1 MAAIYAKYGVSL
13 TITFPL
19 MKQGT
24 NNLAGTSDYI
34 EVAGDVKVIKDGAG
48 GGANA
53 TNSMG
58 ANLVGNSTIWR
69 LQLTAAEMQAKEI
82 VVKIS
87 DHPTGRT
94 IDDQVIIILT
104 YGDPAALWAADLSN
118 STNLGLSGLPNV
130 QQGNVGA
137 LLTSG
142 TGTGQLSVSGGVANA
157 NLLQIMGSVLSGTAA
172 YIAAAFSSFFNIA
185 SPSLTVG
192 SVNQSGDSF
201 ARIGSNGSGLTSLA
215 PASTALSNA
224 TWTAA
229 MASYLPNLNVGGPV
243 ASQQDVNALNQSA
256 ARRIVLNTLPQYER
270 PEVGSSQY
278 TIELRTYDGDGA
290 AQNGDTTPTLT
301 ALGAISGS
309 LAGNLSAATNPATG
323 LYRWTYSV
331 ANNATPEQIRFDA
344 SATLSG
350 STFPMSCYSQVV
362 DLVAATWT
370 TDDRSKL
377 TAVFDKL
384 PSKSFLTGTANSD
397 GDVQLSEATGNFP
410 GSVGSIAGVTFP
422 TNFAA
427 LGIAANGHI
436 LVVDLLA
443 GHVPQSGDSFARIG
457 ANGSGLTS
465 LAQAATAV
473 SNAILTPARAAALD
487 NIAAGPVMLDSD
499 YTAPPALSAIVSG
512 VASQI
517 TTDHGIGP
525 YNLGGGGGGAGD
537 GARTLAISVT
547 DGSLPLQS
555 ARVRATKGIETYVAT
570 TNASG
575 VATFHLDDGD
585 WAIAIT
591 RPGYQSAGQ
600 TVGVIADTAVGF
612 ICPAIVLQ
620 PSEPGRTTGY
630 LTAYGANGLPAGN
643 KSVKVAMVE
652 PPKGSGS
659 SFDATPLI
667 YYSDISTGLVQTI
680 NLVKGAKYEIRANT
694 GEAFTVQIP
703 TAAGDYFQLPN
714 VVG

>member
-1 MAAIYAKYGVSL
+1 MAAIYAKYGVGL
-13 TITFPL
+13 IITFPL

-24 NNLAGTSDYI
+24 NNLAGTSDYT
-34 EVAGDVKVIKDGAG
+34 EAAGDVKIIKDGTG

-118 STNLGLSGLPNV
+118 SVNLGLSGLPNV

-157 NLLQIMGSVLSGTAA
+157 NLLQIMGAALTGTAA
-172 YIAAAFSSFFNIA
+172 YIAAAFSYFFGVA
-185 SPSLTVG
+185 SPALTVA
-192 SVNQSGDSF
+192 SVNQTGDSF
-201 ARIGSNGSGLTSLA
+201 GRIGANGSGLTSLA
-215 PASTALSNA
+215 QASTALSNV

-229 MASYLPNLNVGGPV
+229 LASYLPNLNVGGLV
-243 ASQQDVNALNQSA
+243 SSQADVNALNQSA
-256 ARRIVLNTLPQYER
+256 ARRIVLTTLPQYER
-270 PEVGSSQY
+270 PETGSTSY

-301 ALGAISGS
+301 ALGSITGS
-309 LAGNLSAATNPATG
+309 LAGNLSAATNPSTG

-350 STFPMSCYSQVV
+350 SVFTISCYSQVV
-362 DLVAATWT
+362 DLVASTWT
-370 TDDRSKL
+370 NDDRAKL

-397 GDVQLSEATGNFP
+397 GDVQLNEATGNFL

-422 TNFAA
+422 ANFGA
-427 LGIAANGHI
+427 LGIAPNGHI
-436 LVVDLLA
+436 LVVDLLT
-443 GHVPQSGDSFARIG
+443 GHVPQSGDSFALIG
-457 ANGSGLTS
+457 ANGSGLTA

-473 SNAILTPARAAALD
+473 STAVLTPTRAAALD
-487 NIAAGPVMLDSD
+487 NIAAGPVMLGTA
-499 YTAPPALSAIVSG
+499 YTAPPALSAIISG

-517 TTDHGIGP
+517 TTDHGLGP

-537 GARTLAISVT
+537 GARTLSISVT
-547 DGSLPLQS
+547 DGSDPLQS
-555 ARVRATKGIETYVAT
+555 ARVRATKGIETYVTT

-600 TVGVIADTAVGF
+600 TIGVIADTSVAF
-612 ICPAIVLQ
+612 ICLPVVLQ

-630 LTAYGANGLPAGN
+630 LTAYGADGLPAGN
-643 KSVKVAMVE
+643 KSVKIAMVE

-659 SFDATPLI
+659 AFDATPRT
-667 YYSDISTGLVQTI
+667 YYSDLNTGLVEAI
-680 NLVKGAKYEIRANT
+680 NLVKGGKYEIRANA
-694 GEAFTVQIP
+694 GEPLVVQVP
-703 TAAGDYFQLPN
+703 MAAGEYFQLPN